1 VTDASHHDD
10 AATQPYGIPA
20 HAAADSQT
28 PEAHSQPAHARRPRR
43 RRRWPI
49 VAGVTSAALLATGG
63 AVVAH
68 AHKTVTLD
76 VDGVLTE
83 VSTFA
88 GSVERLL
95 EGEGVVLAAHDL
107 VTPGVDTALRDGAE
121 VVVRLGREVAFE
133 VDGETTTE
141 WIAALDASDV
151 LNALTGRG
159 GDVRL
164 VASRSGDRV
173 ELPIRFDAE
182 QGDVAIVVDGE
193 THTVAYRGQDASDLL
208 TEAGVELAEQDL
220 VSVVDVAT
228 AEIADAGA
236 ARVALVVQRVLTVE
250 ESHETTLPYE
260 RVEQRDANRFR
271 DLRPAVRQEGV
282 EGLHTRVYSVTT
294 VDGVETARHLVSEE
308 TREPVD
314 HVVAIGTR
322 ERPAPPPP
330 PAAPAGG
337 GGGGGG
343 GGGDIPESVWVA
355 LAQCESGGRPS
366 VVSPGG
372 RFHGL
377 YQFSVATW
385 RSVGGTGLPSEASPS
400 EQRARAVAL
409 QARSGWGQWPAC
421 SRRLGLR

>member
-1 VTDASHHDD
+1 MTDASHLDD
-10 AATQPYGIPA
+10 AATEPFGIPA
-20 HAAADSQT
+20 VDDAPTASFPAVAHAAPQSRAS
-28 PEAHSQPAHARRPRR
+28 RRRR

-49 VAGVTSAALLATGG
+49 VAGVTAAAVLAGG
-63 AVVAH
+63 GVLVAH

-95 EGEGVVLAAHDL
+95 EGEGVVLAAHDV
-107 VTPGVDTALRDGAE
+107 VTPAVATALREGAE
-121 VVVRLGREVAFE
+121 IVVRLGREVTFE
-133 VDGETTTE
+133 VDGEATTE

-151 LNALTGRG
+151 LDAITQRG
-159 GDVRL
+159 DDVRL

-173 ELPIRFDAE
+173 ELPIRFDASH
-182 QGDVAIVVDGE
+182 GVVAIVVDGE
-193 THTVAYRGQDASDLL
+193 TRVLDYAGQDATDLL
-208 TEAGVELAEQDL
+208 EEQGIELGEQDL
-220 VSVVDVAT
+220 VSVVDA

-236 ARVALVVQRVLTVE
+236 ARVALVVQRVLTFE
-250 ESHETTLPYE
+250 ETHEETLPYQ
-260 RVEQRDANRFR
+260 RVEQNDPNRFR
-271 DLRPAVRQEGV
+271 DLRPQVRQTGV

-294 VDGVETARHLVSEE
+294 IDGVETERHLVHEE
-308 TREPVD
+308 TVEPVN

-330 PAAPAGG
+330 PARPA
-337 GGGGGG
+337 GG
-343 GGGDIPESVWVA
+343 GGGDIPEDVWVA
-355 LAQCESGGRPS
+355 LAQCESGGRPN

-385 RSVGGTGLPSEASPS
+385 RSVGGTGLPSEASPQ
-400 EQRARAVAL
+400 EQRERAVAL